1 MRVLLDTHIWIWSLL
16 EPDRLSGRVRKLLT
30 DPDTEMRLSPI
41 STWELLLLIEKGRV
55 EVEGEGHEWV
65 SEALRRAPLVEAP
78 LTHEV
83 ALESRRIELPH
94 ADPADRFLCATARV
108 YDLSLV
114 TADAR
119 LLGYDG
125 GFATITNE

>member
-1 MRVLLDTHIWIWSLL
+1 VKVLLDTHIWIWSLL
-16 EPDRLSGRVRKLLT
+16 EPERLGDRVRTLLT
-30 DPDTEMRLSPI
+30 DPHTEIRLSPI

-55 EVEGEGHEWV
+55 EVEGDPDDWV

-83 ALESRRIELPH
+83 ALESRRIALPH

-108 YDLSLV
+108 YHLSLV
-114 TADAR
+114 TADER
-119 LLGYDG
+119 LLGLG
-125 GFATITNE
+125 EGLETIAND

>member
-16 EPDRLSGRVRKLLT
+16 DPERLSGRVRSILS
-30 DPDTEMRLSPI
+30 DPDTEIRLSPI

-55 EVEGEGHEWV
+55 EVEGDGEEWV
-65 SEALRRAPLVEAP
+65 SEALRRAPLLEAP

-83 ALESRRIELPH
+83 ALESRRIALPH

-114 TADAR
+114 TADER
-119 LLGYDG
+119 LLGHEG
-125 GFATITNE
+125 EFATIANE